1 MLRWPR
7 EELYRRIDARVD
19 DMLRAG
25 LVEEVRRLHADER
38 QHPTALQ
45 AIGYKEIAA
54 ALDGK
59 LGMDEAVALVKQLS
73 RNYAKKQMTW
83 FQRDPR
89 AVWIDAQGRTAAQ
102 LADEICVHLESK
114 KV

>member
-1 MLRWPR
+1 
-7 EELYRRIDARVD
+7 
-19 DMLRAG
+19 
-25 LVEEVRRLHADER
+25 
-38 QHPTALQ
+38 
-45 AIGYKEIAA
+45 
-54 ALDGK
+54 
-59 LGMDEAVALVKQLS
+59 MDEAVALVKQLS

>member
-1 MLRWPR
+1 ML
-7 EELYRRIDARVD
+7 L
-19 DMLRAG
+19 
-25 LVEEVRRLHADER
+25 ADEH

-89 AVWIDAQGRTAAQ
+89 AVWIDAQGKSAGQIAN
-102 LADEICVHLESK
+102 EICARLESK